1 MTGPT
6 SQFCS
11 HLSLEKYNVHDLKG
25 SRLLCD
31 YLILF
36 SSIPCPTSLFHPLGV
51 LIFLPVLLCSPLLLL
66 LVVFIFYL
74 SYSAPLYFSF
84 QQCLYSTCLSLL
96 PSTSPSSSVY
106 ILPALL
112 CSPLLLLLVVFI
124 FYLPFSAPLY
134 FYFQSCLYST
144 CLTLPP
150 LLFLL
155 VVFIFYLSCSALFY
169 FSFQQCLYSTCLT
182 LSPLLLLPVVFIF
195 YLSYSAPLY
204 FSFQSCLYSTYL
216 SLSPS
221 TSPSCHVYILL
232 VLLCPPLLLLLVV
245 FIFYLST
252 SPYSHVY
259 FLVVLLCSP
268 LLLLIVV
275 FIFYL
280 SFSDTLQELKH

>member
-96 PSTSPSSSVY
+96 PSTSPSSRVY
-106 ILPALL
+106 ILLVLL
-112 CSPLLLLLVVFI
+112 CPL
-124 FYLPFSAPLY
+124 
-134 FYFQSCLYST
+134 
-144 CLTLPP
+144 
-150 LLFLL
+150 
-155 VVFIFYLSCSALFY
+155 Y
-169 FSFQQCLYSTCLT
+169 FSFQQCLYSTCLA
-182 LSPLLLLPVVFIF
+182 LPSSISPSSSVYILLVLLC
-195 YLSYSAPLY
+195 PLY
-204 FSFQSCLYSTYL
+204 FSFQQCLYSTYL

>member
-182 LSPLLLLPVVFIF
+182 LPPFTSPSSHVYILPIFLCPPLLLLLVMFIF

-204 FSFQSCLYSTYL
+204 FSFQSCSYST
-216 SLSPS
+216 
-221 TSPSCHVYILL
+221 C
-232 VLLCPPLLLLLVV
+232 
-245 FIFYLST
+245 
-252 SPYSHVY
+252 
-259 FLVVLLCSP
+259 
-268 LLLLIVV
+268 LLLLIVM
-275 FIFYL
+275 FIFQL
-280 SFSDTLQELKH
+280 SYSAPLFFS

>member
-84 QQCLYSTCLSLL
+84 QQCLYSTCLTLL
-96 PSTSPSSSVY
+96 PFTSPSSSVY
-106 ILPALL
+106 ILPAFL

-124 FYLPFSAPLY
+124 FYLSYFAP
-134 FYFQSCLYST
+134 ST
-144 CLTLPP
+144 FPSSSVYILPVLLCP
-150 LLFLL
+150 LLF
-155 VVFIFYLSCSALFY
+155 
-169 FSFQQCLYSTCLT
+169 
-182 LSPLLLLPVVFIF
+182 LLPVVFIF

-204 FSFQSCLYSTYL
+204 FSFQSCLYSTCL

>member
-134 FYFQSCLYST
+134 FSFQSCLYST

-195 YLSYSAPLY
+195 YLSFSVPLY
-204 FSFQSCLYSTYL
+204 FSFLSCLYSTCL
-216 SLSPS
+216 TLPPS
-221 TSPSCHVYILL
+221 TSPSSRVHILPVYFSLQSCLFSSCLTLLPSSSPNSRVYIL
-232 VLLCPPLLLLLVV
+232 PV
-245 FIFYLST
+245 FL
-252 SPYSHVY
+252 
-259 FLVVLLCSP
+259 
-268 LLLLIVV
+268 
-275 FIFYL
+275 
-280 SFSDTLQELKH
+280 